1 MPAKNSEK
9 HHDEQDDCPVLML
22 IRYQMAYYQPA
33 KNSLNRTCSIHN
45 NYQGVVIGVS
55 EQVECLEGS
64 KWPRNMACAILWFPS
79 MRAAQQWYDCTPEV
93 KQPDWLNGVDIVAVS
108 MTPGAPRP
116 QQGKGIIQ
124 LLDIEFVNKEA
135 FLTQY
140 VQNAEPYLR
149 RFDSAPAMVST
160 CKNRKLRGLWEPA
173 HIVINWWANPE
184 QFWGAY
190 QSDEYLPLKTKRQ
203 ETASSDVVIFSM
215 EALET
220 ARLR

>member
-1 MPAKNSEK
+1 MQQEAKITIQNK
-9 HHDEQDDCPVLML
+9 VLPF
-22 IRYQMAYYQPA
+22 Y
-33 KNSLNRTCSIHN
+33 C
-45 NYQGVVIGVS
+45 
-55 EQVECLEGS
+55 
-64 KWPRNMACAILWFPS
+64 
-79 MRAAQQWYDCTPEV
+79 CT
-93 KQPDWLNGVDIVAVS
+93 A
-108 MTPGAPRP
+108 

-190 QSDEYLPLKTKRQ
+190 QSG
-203 ETASSDVVIFSM
+203 
-215 EALET
+215 ALHYIALLHNIT
-220 ARLR
+220 LLVSQLLRVK